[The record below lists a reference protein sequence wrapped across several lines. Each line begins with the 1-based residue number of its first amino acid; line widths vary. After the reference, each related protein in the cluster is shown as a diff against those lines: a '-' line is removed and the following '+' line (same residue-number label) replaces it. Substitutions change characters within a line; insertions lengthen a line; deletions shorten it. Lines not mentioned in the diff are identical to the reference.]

1 MNIEKS
7 NMAMKSTSNLLN
19 IVKGIVVSVFIT
31 LILLLLFSAIL
42 TYTNMQES
50 TIPIV
55 TIVITAISIFI
66 GSSISTIKISKN
78 GMINGGVIGFI
89 YIFLLYILS
98 SITQIGFKLNAY
110 SIVMIIAAIL
120 AGIVGGIVGVNI
132 KRK

>member
-1 MNIEKS
+1 MNIEKTNITMGGTN
-7 NMAMKSTSNLLN
+7 NMLN
-19 IVKGIVVSVFIT
+19 VVKGIVASILIT

-42 TYTNMQES
+42 TYTDMQES
-50 TIPIV
+50 TIPMV

-78 GMINGGVIGFI
+78 GLVNGGIIGFV

-98 SITQIGFKLNAY
+98 SITQTGFSLNAY